1 MPHAV
6 TPVAS
11 RSASVTTMGWVSFAL
26 GVMGVASGVLQAIL
40 LAAMPPLR
48 TLFGAALGPDGMAM
62 PSALAW
68 MFDHMQALNAVSLLL
83 SAAFARVS
91 WDLVQRRERGRRGFI
106 GFLALG
112 ALLGFAGVAWYLRLL
127 DDMRAGMAGLG
138 SDDPL
143 AAGMQS
149 ALRAMAWLA
158 AGLIA
163 GLHAGIAWWLCR
175 PAVRAE
181 FR

>member
-1 MPHAV
+1 
-6 TPVAS
+6 
-11 RSASVTTMGWVSFAL
+11 MGWISFAL
-26 GVMGVASGVLQAIL
+26 GVMGAASGVLQAVM

-48 TLFGAALGPDGMAM
+48 TMLGAAFGPEGIAV
-62 PSALAW
+62 PPALAW
-68 MFDHMQALNAVSLLL
+68 MLDHMQALNAASLLL
-83 SAAFARVS
+83 SAAFAWVS
-91 WDLVQRRERGRRGFI
+91 WELVQRRERGRRGFI
-106 GFLALG
+106 GFLVLG
-112 ALLGFAGVAWYLRLL
+112 ALLGFVGVLWYLRLL

-149 ALRAMAWLA
+149 ALRATAWLA
-158 AGLIA
+158 AVLIA